1 MNAPKIR
8 NSAGKV
14 VKPFDYTVL
23 VLAAIVTLLAFV
35 SAYSGGKDG
44 DLVSVK
50 GGGNNWLFPL
60 SAGERIA
67 VSGPLGE
74 TVVEIQ
80 GGKARIVS
88 SPCTNQ
94 TCVAAGTIHIP
105 GQWTACLPN
114 RVMVSIPETDGSPDA
129 VSW

>member
-1 MNAPKIR
+1 MNAAKTR
-8 NSAGKV
+8 NGAGKA
-14 VKPFDYTVL
+14 VKPFDYAVL
-23 VLAAIVTLLAFV
+23 VLASILTLLAFV

-44 DLVSVK
+44 DLVLVR
-50 GGGNNWLFPL
+50 GGGNNWVFPL
-60 SAGERIA
+60 SAGERLA
-67 VSGPLGE
+67 VPGPLGE
-74 TVVEIQ
+74 TIVEIR
-80 GGKARIVS
+80 GGEARIVS

-94 TCVAAGTIHIP
+94 TCVAAGMIHTP